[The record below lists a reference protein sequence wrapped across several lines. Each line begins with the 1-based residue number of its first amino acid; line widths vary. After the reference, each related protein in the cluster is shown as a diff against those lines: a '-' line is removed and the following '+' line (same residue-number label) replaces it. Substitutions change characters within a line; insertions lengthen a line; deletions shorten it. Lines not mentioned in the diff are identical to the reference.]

1 MFIQPVR
8 ILTQLLLD
16 IAAFLVAGLS
26 AYAIG
31 RLLFNVP
38 EFEWVNDAQIVR
50 VYFFLV
56 LGLIWLLWFGWVRQ
70 SYSRPQ
76 PFWQELYRIL
86 KGVTGMA
93 MLDMALLSIIRLD
106 FSRSWWA
113 TAWLLLL
120 LLLPLSRLLARKF
133 LSALKIWQ
141 RPTIIFGSG
150 SNAVEAYKALSEE
163 SSMGF
168 EVKAF
173 VHISI
178 QGKLNNIKDES
189 VPDFIM
195 GLPVLHWSPEK
206 DPLPACCG
214 GLPINRHSQ
223 LVVALEANEQEIRDY
238 LLASLSRIR
247 SRYVHVVPAMRG
259 VPLFGLE
266 VSHFFRHELLMVHVR
281 NNLANPLHRAIKRIF
296 DLFCSLILLFL
307 LSPLMIWV
315 TWKIAFNSGLPV
327 FFTQTRVGQ
336 WGKPFK
342 FYKFRSML
350 LNAESLLEDWK
361 ETNSVEWQRYAENNF
376 KLENDP
382 RITDIGLFI
391 RRTSIDEL
399 PQLWNVIKGEMS
411 LVGPRPLLK
420 NEVNTYGADIKL
432 YEETPPGIT
441 GLWQISGR
449 SETTFQDRVD
459 FDIWYVKNW
468 SLWTDVIILFKTVG
482 VVFNRKG
489 AY

>member
-150 SNAVEAYKALSEE
+150 SNAVEAYKALSIRCLIAC
-163 SSMGF
+163 
-168 EVKAF
+168 K
-173 VHISI
+173 SI
-178 QGKLNNIKDES
+178 TNYCFLN
-189 VPDFIM
+189 
-195 GLPVLHWSPEK
+195 
-206 DPLPACCG
+206 
-214 GLPINRHSQ
+214 
-223 LVVALEANEQEIRDY
+223 IR
-238 LLASLSRIR
+238 
-247 SRYVHVVPAMRG
+247 
-259 VPLFGLE
+259 
-266 VSHFFRHELLMVHVR
+266 
-281 NNLANPLHRAIKRIF
+281 
-296 DLFCSLILLFL
+296 
-307 LSPLMIWV
+307 
-315 TWKIAFNSGLPV
+315 
-327 FFTQTRVGQ
+327 
-336 WGKPFK
+336 
-342 FYKFRSML
+342 
-350 LNAESLLEDWK
+350 
-361 ETNSVEWQRYAENNF
+361 
-376 KLENDP
+376 
-382 RITDIGLFI
+382 
-391 RRTSIDEL
+391 
-399 PQLWNVIKGEMS
+399 
-411 LVGPRPLLK
+411 
-420 NEVNTYGADIKL
+420 
-432 YEETPPGIT
+432 
-441 GLWQISGR
+441 
-449 SETTFQDRVD
+449 
-459 FDIWYVKNW
+459 
-468 SLWTDVIILFKTVG
+468 
-482 VVFNRKG
+482 
-489 AY
+489 